1 MHSPRQ
7 TCKQRQTKTAKNKE
21 QATKPVNKASRIKQD
36 KRRGRRKMERWKER
50 KEKNNPQEPEPAR
63 TETSTGSQTPAQNT
77 RPHTSRRAYH
87 IKAAQSIL
95 SRFPSRSNPN
105 PTGQDGAQTPSG
117 LKPRRLH
124 TRHSSLIGA
133 CQARIQILHAC
144 RRRPAARLFVKNHP
158 NQPGLDEGTQRGC
171 WSRGRR
177 VSVGAGIR

>member
-7 TCKQRQTKTAKNKE
+7 TGKQRQTKTAKNKE
-21 QATKPVNKASRIKQD
+21 QTAKPVNKASRIKQD
-36 KRRGRRKMERWKER
+36 KRRERRKKERKMERK
-50 KEKNNPQEPEPAR
+50 KKPPEPAR
-63 TETSTGSQTPAQNT
+63 AETSTGSQTPAQPT
-77 RPHTSRRAYH
+77 RPDHTPAAGH
-87 IKAAQSIL
+87 IISKQRNPYL

-133 CQARIQILHAC
+133 CQARIQILHTC
-144 RRRPAARLFVKNHP
+144 RRRPAARLFVKNPP
-158 NQPGLDEGTQRGC
+158 NRTGLDEGTQRDC

-177 VSVGAGIR
+177 VSVGAEVR